1 MAATAPKPL
10 THASAASFPSPLVMA
25 SAYRGSR
32 LLSGVIRTIRIP
44 MLASVMLTKKTQ
56 LTFSVGSRSASTVL
70 ADEGTDT
77 VKSYCADGFA
87 CVNHGICLDYPL

>member
-1 MAATAPKPL
+1 
-10 THASAASFPSPLVMA
+10 
-25 SAYRGSR
+25 
-32 LLSGVIRTIRIP
+32 

-77 VKSYCADGFA
+77 VEFYCADGLA